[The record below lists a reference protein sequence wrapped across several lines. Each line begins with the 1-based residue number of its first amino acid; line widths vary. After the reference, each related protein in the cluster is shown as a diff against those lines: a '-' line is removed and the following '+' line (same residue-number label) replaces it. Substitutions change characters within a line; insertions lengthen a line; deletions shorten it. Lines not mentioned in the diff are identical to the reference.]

1 MKKIRNIIVIAL
13 LVIIT
18 LAFLE
23 YKGIIWHNS
32 FFAKKYEVKGLDV
45 SHYQGDINWSEVVK
59 ENEYQFVFIKATEG
73 NDFIDKKFDYNW
85 KEAKKQGIL
94 TGAYHFFSMRSSAEK
109 QAENFINIVPN
120 ETDSLPPVID
130 IEIHLKHDPKKV
142 RDEIQTLAHLLENY
156 YEKKP
161 ILYVTYS
168 TYNTY
173 IKDEF
178 IDFDIW
184 IRDIIKFP
192 TLGER
197 KWIFWQYNN
206 RGRIDGINM
215 YVDINVFNG
224 NIEELN
230 KKFR

>member
-1 MKKIRNIIVIAL
+1 MRKIRNIIVVVLIA
-13 LVIIT
+13 III

-23 YKGIIWHNS
+23 YKGVIWHNS
-32 FFAKKYEVKGLDV
+32 FFAMKYEVKGLDV
-45 SHYQGDINWSEVVK
+45 SHYQGDINWTVIGK
-59 ENEYQFVFIKATEG
+59 ENEYQFVFVKATEG
-73 NDFIDKKFDYNW
+73 HDFIDKKFNNNW
-85 KEAKKQGIL
+85 TEAKKQGIL
-94 TGAYHFFSMRSSAEK
+94 TGAYHFFSMRSSAEE
-109 QAENFINIVPN
+109 QAKNFMNIVPK

-130 IEIHLKHDPKKV
+130 IEIHLNHDPKKV
-142 RDEIQTLAHLLENY
+142 NEELETLADLLEDY

-161 ILYVTYS
+161 ILYITYN

-173 IKDEF
+173 IKDGFE
-178 IDFDIW
+178 DYDIW

-206 RGRIDGINM
+206 RGRSDGINM

-224 NIEELN
+224 NIEEFN